1 MLTQTSNG
9 KVDQNSL
16 LLLTFLI
23 LHVQEKDHKKK
34 CLLPSGYEVNQNERR
49 KSKAVE
55 IKTNVARNLFG
66 EPLAPEDW
74 QKIEILV
81 LLQIVILVSILFL
94 LVIRL
99 IK

>member
-1 MLTQTSNG
+1 MLA
-9 KVDQNSL
+9 
-16 LLLTFLI
+16 
-23 LHVQEKDHKKK
+23 QEKDHKKK

-49 KSKAVE
+49 KSKA
-55 IKTNVARNLFG
+55 NGARNLFG

-81 LLQIVILVSILFL
+81 LIQIVILVSILFL

>member
-1 MLTQTSNG
+1 M
-9 KVDQNSL
+9 
-16 LLLTFLI
+16 
-23 LHVQEKDHKKK
+23 
-34 CLLPSGYEVNQNERR
+34 NEE
-49 KSKAVE
+49 KAVE